1 MRRAFFIPL
10 LSSLIIFMTLP
21 DIFAQQQIIKLWPES
36 IPGSTLN
43 PSYVESTEKGTDN
56 ITRVFRVSDPE
67 LIVYPAPEDKTN
79 GTAVIICPGGGYHIL
94 AIDHEG
100 YNIAKWLNEL
110 GITAFVLKYRLPSD
124 MIMMDKET
132 GSLQDAI
139 KAMRIVRGDAKKW
152 GVNPDKIGIMGFSA
166 GGHLASTLSTHYD
179 AKLYNCKNPV
189 SARPDFSILVYPV
202 ISMEKSITH
211 MGSRTNLLGENPTD
225 DKVVNFS
232 NDQMVD
238 KNTPPAFLIHAA
250 DDKAVSVQNSINY
263 FTALNKY
270 GIPVEMHIYEKGGHG
285 FGIKNLKGSTAYWPN
300 DCKHWL
306 RMHELVK

>member
-1 MRRAFFIPL
+1 MRRAFLIPL
-10 LSSLIIFMTLP
+10 LSSLITFMTLP
-21 DIFAQQQIIKLWPES
+21 DIFAQQQVIKLWPES

-43 PSYVESTEKGTDN
+43 PSYVESDEKGTDN

-67 LIVYPAPEDKTN
+67 LIVYPAPEDKAN

-100 YNIAKWLNEL
+100 HNIAKWLNEL

-132 GSLQDAI
+132 GPLQDAI

-152 GVNPDKIGIMGFSA
+152 GINPDKIGIMGFSA

-179 AKLYNCKNPV
+179 VKLYNCKNPV

-211 MGSRTNLLGENPTD
+211 MGSRTNLLGENPTN

-250 DDKAVSVQNSINY
+250 DDKAVPVQNSINY
-263 FTALNKY
+263 FTALNEY
-270 GIPVEMHIYEKGGHG
+270 DIPVEMHIYEKGGHG
-285 FGIKNLKGSTAYWPN
+285 FGIKNLKGSTAGWPK
-300 DCKHWL
+300 DCENWL
-306 RMHELVK
+306 RMHELIK

>member
-1 MRRAFFIPL
+1 MRRAFLIPL
-10 LSSLIIFMTLP
+10 LSSLITFMTLP
-21 DIFAQQQIIKLWPES
+21 DIFAQQQVIKLWPES

-43 PSYVESTEKGTDN
+43 PSYVESDEKGTDN

-67 LIVYPAPEDKTN
+67 LIVYPAPEDKAN

-100 YNIAKWLNEL
+100 HNIAKWLNEL

-132 GSLQDAI
+132 GPLQDAI

-152 GVNPDKIGIMGFSA
+152 GINPDKIGIMGFSA

-179 AKLYNCKNPV
+179 VKLYNCKNPV

-202 ISMEKSITH
+202 ISMEKTITH
-211 MGSRTNLLGENPTD
+211 MGSRTNLLGENPTN

-250 DDKAVSVQNSINY
+250 DDKAVPVQNSINY
-263 FTALNKY
+263 FTALNEY
-270 GIPVEMHIYEKGGHG
+270 DIPVEMHIYEKGGHG
-285 FGIKNLKGSTAYWPN
+285 FGIKNLKGSTAGWPK
-300 DCKHWL
+300 DCENWL
-306 RMHELVK
+306 RMHELIK